1 MKALFVGGP
10 RHGQMVTVSDRE
22 LTDAGL
28 PEDADA
34 GRPEDANAGLPEDAN
49 ADDYWPRVF
58 VDILTAA
65 TYRRYPVHYN
75 EPSPLLRWP
84 RCRARYEGIVYVHES
99 ITTDAHM
106 AVKFPQAATV
116 WWFRTTGM
124 KATAN
129 DPPVVP
135 LPGQTNN
142 HNGGTDA

>member
-22 LTDAGL
+22 LTD
-28 PEDADA
+28 
-34 GRPEDANAGLPEDAN
+34 AGLPEDAN

-75 EPSPLLRWP
+75 EPSPLLRGHAA
-84 RCRARYEGIVYVHES
+84 ARYEGIVYIHES

-106 AVKFPQAATV
+106 AVKFPQAATL

-129 DPPVVP
+129 DSPVVP